1 MSTSLDSPGLLDRL
15 RPHVLPA
22 KDTVYTRA
30 QLLVL
35 ALWMLVI
42 GGWMLAT
49 NVAPTSEVR
58 IDSLPPLRLVS
69 LMSAL
74 FVLVLWGTL
83 LATLWRGPMKPSLL
97 ARRKTGFGQ
106 ITLKGPADYVRLGQP
121 VPRWAIP
128 LWWAAQFLFAL
139 ICALATYYLLLRPDR
154 PW

>member
-1 MSTSLDSPGLLDRL
+1 MSTPPDLPGLLDQF

-22 KDTVYTRA
+22 RDTVYTRA

-42 GGWMLAT
+42 GGWMLT
-49 NVAPTSEVR
+49 TSIAPSSEVR
-58 IDSLPPLRLVS
+58 IDGLPPLRLVS

-83 LATLWRGPMKPSLL
+83 IATLWRGPLKPPLL
-97 ARRKTGFGQ
+97 ARRKTGFGH
-106 ITLKGPADYVRLGQP
+106 ITFKVPADYVRLGQP

-128 LWWAAQFLFAL
+128 LWWAAQLLFAL
-139 ICALATYYLLLRPDR
+139 ICALATYYSLLRPGR